1 MQRES
6 FSSNKKPFM
15 LIIYNDKS
23 GMRDERDQ
31 KEKRKSQIEN
41 TNINNLT

>member
-6 FSSNKKPFM
+6 FSSNKKPSM

-23 GMRDERDQ
+23 GMRDEREQ
-31 KEKRKSQIEN
+31 KEKEKDRLKIPISI
-41 TNINNLT
+41 T

>member
-1 MQRES
+1 
-6 FSSNKKPFM
+6 M

>member
-6 FSSNKKPFM
+6 FSSNKKPSM

-23 GMRDERDQ
+23 GMRDEREQ
-31 KEKRKSQIEN
+31 KENRKRQIEN